1 MVAANPEEIRAMKER
16 LRARQAER
24 RQEAEDAEVFSLIRR
39 REAGIST
46 AVCGSARND
55 TGSARDDT
63 GSGERAAVRRPK
75 ETAVPLYGKV
85 TAGVVVETVVNGVIR
100 NWLFEMVLGLA
111 VFAAA
116 VL

>member
-1 MVAANPEEIRAMKER
+1 MAAANPEEVRAMKER

-39 REAGIST
+39 RESGIPT

-63 GSGERAAVRRPK
+63 GSGERAAV
-75 ETAVPLYGKV
+75 PLYGKV
-85 TAGVVVETVVNGVIR
+85 TAGIMVEAVVNGVIR

>member
-1 MVAANPEEIRAMKER
+1 MKER

-55 TGSARDDT
+55 TGS
-63 GSGERAAVRRPK
+63 GERAAVRRPT

-85 TAGVVVETVVNGVIR
+85 TAGVVVEAVVNGVIQ

>member
-1 MVAANPEEIRAMKER
+1 MTPNKTTYKAGDEEVRAMKER

-24 RQEAEDAEVFSLIRR
+24 RQEAEDAEVFGLFRDRKPADSVPAPVKGADH
-39 REAGIST
+39 REKIG
-46 AVCGSARND
+46 
-55 TGSARDDT
+55 
-63 GSGERAAVRRPK
+63 
-75 ETAVPLYGKV
+75 AVPMYGTV
-85 TAGVVVETVVNGVIR
+85 TAGLAVEAVVNGVLR

>member
-1 MVAANPEEIRAMKER
+1 MRASPEEIAAMKAR
-16 LRARQAER
+16 LAGRQETR

-46 AVCGSARND
+46 EVCGSAQND
-55 TGSARDDT
+55 TEP
-63 GSGERAAVRRPK
+63 GERAAVRRPT

-85 TAGVVVETVVNGVIR
+85 TAGIMVEAVVNGVIQ

>member
-1 MVAANPEEIRAMKER
+1 MAAANPEEVRAMKER

-39 REAGIST
+39 REAAIST
-46 AVCGSARND
+46 AVCGSARD
-55 TGSARDDT
+55 YTGSARDDT
-63 GSGERAAVRRPK
+63 GAGER
-75 ETAVPLYGKV
+75 TAVPLYGKV
-85 TAGVVVETVVNGVIR
+85 TAGVVVEAVANGIVR

>member
-1 MVAANPEEIRAMKER
+1 MAAANPEEVRAMKER

-39 REAGIST
+39 REAGDREIPKPVRGP
-46 AVCGSARND
+46 AQND
-55 TGSARDDT
+55 GLT
-63 GSGERAAVRRPK
+63 
-75 ETAVPLYGKV
+75 VPLYGKV
-85 TAGVVVETVVNGVIR
+85 TAGVVVEAVVNGIIQ

>member
-1 MVAANPEEIRAMKER
+1 MRASPEEIAAMKAR
-16 LRARQAER
+16 LAGRQETR
-24 RQEAEDAEVFSLIRR
+24 RQEAEDAEVFSLLRR
-39 REAGIST
+39 RETGIST

-55 TGSARDDT
+55 TGAARDDT
-63 GSGERAAVRRPK
+63 GSGERA
-75 ETAVPLYGKV
+75 AVPLYGKV
-85 TAGVVVETVVNGVIR
+85 TAGVVVEALVNGVIQ

>member
-1 MVAANPEEIRAMKER
+1 MKER

-39 REAGIST
+39 RETGIST

-55 TGSARDDT
+55 TEP
-63 GSGERAAVRRPK
+63 GERA
-75 ETAVPLYGKV
+75 AVPLYGKV
-85 TAGVVVETVVNGVIR
+85 TAGIMVEAVVNGVIR

>member
-1 MVAANPEEIRAMKER
+1 MRASPEEIAAMKAR
-16 LRARQAER
+16 LAGRQETR

-46 AVCGSARND
+46 EVCGSTRN
-55 TGSARDDT
+55 DT
-63 GSGERAAVRRPK
+63 GSGERAAVRRPT

-85 TAGVVVETVVNGVIR
+85 TAGVVVEAVVNGVIQ